1 MNKLYDDD
9 NDDVDTNTSLIKLNK
24 INALFDKSLDYA
36 WKLCD
41 AKKIKKHKIIIDKD
55 MHSDRYIN
63 IINDKLDLVNHI
75 GGLIDNYVLDA
86 CNILDGI
93 DKCHGNDSLH
103 DILEEDL
110 RKLKDNVLKLISNF
124 NICDKADTRMKD
136 SKKKDTENNTEPDTE
151 NNTEPDTENNTELD
165 TENNTEPDTKNNI
178 KPDTK
183 NNTEPDTKNN
193 TEPDT
198 NDDTRASIK
207 TKQKSI
213 KIRYKSLLE
222 TKKNIKNNIDSIYTS
237 LKKLP
242 SESQPK
248 VIELVRLDT
257 ILNDSIDVVWREI
270 FERDRKGMKKI
281 DTNKIKN

>member
-1 MNKLYDDD
+1 M
-9 NDDVDTNTSLIKLNK
+9 VDK
-24 INALFDKSLDYA
+24 FLDYA

-41 AKKIKKHKIIIDKD
+41 AKKIKKHKIIIGKD

-63 IINDKLDLVNHI
+63 MINDKLDLVNHI
-75 GGLIDNYVLDA
+75 GGLIDSYVLDA

-93 DKCHGNDSLH
+93 NKCHGNDSLH

-110 RKLKDNVLKLISNF
+110 RKLKDKVLKLISNF
-124 NICDKADTRMKD
+124 NVCDKDDTRKKD

-151 NNTEPDTENNTELD
+151 NNTEPDT
-165 TENNTEPDTKNNI
+165 
-178 KPDTK
+178 
-183 NNTEPDTKNN
+183 
-193 TEPDT
+193 

-207 TKQKSI
+207 NKQKSI
-213 KIRYKSLLE
+213 KNRYKSLLE
-222 TKKNIKNNIDSIYTS
+222 TKKTIKNNIDSIYTW

-257 ILNDSIDVVWREI
+257 ILNDSINVVWCEI
-270 FERDRKGMKKI
+270 CERDEK
-281 DTNKIKN
+281 D